1 MAATEVST
9 AIADTLKACKQ
20 ARAAIAGTDPA
31 SHASQVKLQALLD
44 PLAAPLKALA
54 KALEARHK
62 QALQAL
68 DRAEKTLRARSS
80 PAWDGKAVREARRA
94 LLAADAK
101 KNEPATVRDQVL
113 AALKQAVYFIHQV
126 HWLHSRFPDGLYDDV
141 PGLCKVVTADD
152 IAANDWSLT
161 PGRYV
166 GVAAGA
172 VEDDEEEFAEKL
184 REIHDEL
191 AELNERA
198 DSLAERIA
206 TNFEGLLA

>member
-1 MAATEVST
+1 MATTEVST
-9 AIADTLKACKQ
+9 TIADTLKACKR
-20 ARAAIAGTDPA
+20 ARVAIADTEPA
-31 SHASQVKLQALLD
+31 SHASQVKLQAVLE

-54 KALEARHK
+54 KALEGRHK
-62 QALQAL
+62 QALQSL

-80 PAWDGKAVREARRA
+80 QAWDGKAAREARRA

-101 KNEPATVRDQVL
+101 KNEPATVRDQ
-113 AALKQAVYFIHQV
+113 ALEALRQAVYFIHQV
-126 HWLHSRFPDGLYDDV
+126 HWLHSRFPDGVYDDV
-141 PGLCKVVTADD
+141 PGLCKAVTEDD

-166 GVAAGA
+166 GVAAGG

-198 DSLAERIA
+198 SSLAERIA
-206 TNFEGLLA
+206 GNFQGLLA